1 MGSARTFKTLVV
13 LSEGAIVGKFRIVDF
28 RLIPEIL
35 IASIPPPSSGMDIRL
50 LCADPSVADNTTAT
64 IVEDHV
70 VCNTP
75 GPLLP
80 AWR

>member
-1 MGSARTFKTLVV
+1 M
-13 LSEGAIVGKFRIVDF
+13 
-28 RLIPEIL
+28 IL
-35 IASIPPPSSGMDIRL
+35 TSSLPGMDIRL
-50 LCADPSVADNTTAT
+50 QCADPSIADNTTAT

>member
-1 MGSARTFKTLVV
+1 M
-13 LSEGAIVGKFRIVDF
+13 
-28 RLIPEIL
+28 RLRLLPTDL
-35 IASIPPPSSGMDIRL
+35 QFSIYPCPGMDIRL
-50 LCADPSVADNTTAT
+50 QCADPSVADNTTAT

-70 VCNTP
+70 VGNMP